1 MTDYLLFLSFWRVM
15 RYLGFAAALI
25 LLLVIIWFWD
35 ASSPTVNWIGPE
47 FLGEGSELGLIVQ
60 DEGKGLRSILVEV
73 RQNGTLETV
82 FSRVYSTSWL
92 PWQQRPV
99 REEIVIDAQNLREKT
114 SLQEG
119 EFEIAVAVAD
129 QANLWIFRREVVDVR
144 TLTLDLTP
152 PHIEVLSSQHY
163 LRQGGSEAVIYRV
176 SEGNGA
182 SGVRVGNRVFSGFS
196 LGGQPEGTHVCLFAL
211 PYDESPDVAI
221 VAWAED
227 PAGNRSE
234 TGFWI
239 KTFPREFRQRRI
251 EVSDRLIEEI
261 APKILSHT
269 RDIEGGQTPRETFL
283 AINSELRT
291 ITEERIDEI
300 TSTSKSSRL
309 WNEPFQQLSN
319 SQVESSFADRRSYYY
334 HGEKV
339 DQQTH
344 LGFDLASL
352 ARSPVEAANSGDVV
366 FADYLGIYGNCVI
379 LDHGLGLFSLY
390 GHLSRIDVKNGQ
402 SVSKGQTLGRTGTTG
417 LAVGDHL
424 HFSILL
430 RGVQVTPLEW
440 WDPKWVREH
449 VLQRMEGTT

>member
-1 MTDYLLFLSFWRVM
+1 M
-15 RYLGFAAALI
+15 RYLQFAVALI
-25 LLLVIIWFWD
+25 LLLVIVWFWD
-35 ASSPTVNWIGPE
+35 ASPPTVNWSGSE
-47 FLGEGSELGLIVQ
+47 FLGEGSELGLTVE
-60 DEGKGLRSILVEV
+60 DEGRGLRSISVEV
-73 RQNGTLETV
+73 RQNGNLETV
-82 FSRVYSTSWL
+82 FSRVYSRSWF
-92 PWQQRPV
+92 PWQQRPL
-99 REEIVIDAQNLREKT
+99 REEIVIDAKSLRET
-114 SLQEG
+114 ALLQEG
-119 EFEIAVAVAD
+119 EFEIAVSVAD
-129 QANLWIFRREVVDVR
+129 QSNLWFFRRDVVDARAV
-144 TLTLDLTP
+144 TLDLTP
-152 PHIEVLSSQHY
+152 PRVKVLSSQHY
-163 LRQGGSEAVIYRV
+163 LRQGGSEALIYRI
-176 SEGNGA
+176 SEGDAA
-182 SGVRVGNRVFSGFS
+182 SGVRVGDRVFSGFP
-196 LGGQPEGTHVCLFAL
+196 LGGQSKGTHVCLFAL
-211 PYDESPDVAI
+211 PYDESHEVSI

-227 PAGNRSE
+227 RAGNGSE
-234 TGFWI
+234 TDFLI

-251 EVSDRLIEEI
+251 EVSDSLIKEI

-269 RDIEGGQTPRETFL
+269 KDIEPGQTPRETFV
-283 AINSELRT
+283 AINRELRT
-291 ITEERIDEI
+291 ITQERIDEI
-300 TSTSKSSRL
+300 TSTSRSTRL

-319 SQVESSFADRRSYYY
+319 SQVESAFADRRSYYY

-352 ARSPVEAANSGDVV
+352 ARSPAEAANGGEVV

-430 RGVQVTPLEW
+430 RGVQVNPLEW

-449 VLQRMEGTT
+449 VLQRMEGAT

>member
-1 MTDYLLFLSFWRVM
+1 MK
-15 RYLGFAAALI
+15 YLGFAAAAI

-35 ASSPTVNWIGPE
+35 ASPPTVQWIGPE
-47 FLGEGSELGLIVQ
+47 FIGESSELRFTVQ
-60 DEGKGLRSILVEV
+60 DQGRGLRSISVEV

-82 FSRVYSTSWL
+82 FSRVYARTWL
-92 PWQQRPV
+92 PWQQGPI
-99 REEIVIDAQNLREKT
+99 REEIVIHAKDLREKA

-119 EFEIAVAVAD
+119 ELEIAVAVAD
-129 QANLWIFRREVVDVR
+129 QANLWIFRRQVVDVR
-144 TLTLDLTP
+144 ALTFDLTP
-152 PHIEVLSSQHY
+152 PNIAVLSSQHY

-176 SEGNGA
+176 SEGNGT
-182 SGVRVGNRVFSGFS
+182 SGVRVGNRVFPGSP
-196 LGGQPEGTHVCLFAL
+196 LGGQPEGTHVCFFAL
-211 PYDESPDVAI
+211 PYDESADVPI

-227 PAGNRSE
+227 PAGNRAE
-234 TGFWI
+234 TDFWI
-239 KTFPREFRQRRI
+239 KTFPRQFRQRRI

-261 APKILSHT
+261 APEILSHT
-269 RDIEGGQTPRETFL
+269 NDIEEGQTPRETFL
-283 AINSELRT
+283 AINSELRA

-300 TSTSKSSRL
+300 TSTSKPSRL

-319 SQVESSFADRRSYYY
+319 SQVESSFADRRSYHY
-334 HGEKV
+334 HGEQI

-352 ARSPVEAANSGDVV
+352 AHSPVEAANSGEVV
-366 FADYLGIYGNCVI
+366 FADYLGVYGNCVI

-390 GHLSRIDVKNGQ
+390 GHLSRIDVKNGE
-402 SVSKGQTLGRTGTTG
+402 SVSKGHTLGLTGTSG

-449 VLQRMEGTT
+449 VLQRMDEST